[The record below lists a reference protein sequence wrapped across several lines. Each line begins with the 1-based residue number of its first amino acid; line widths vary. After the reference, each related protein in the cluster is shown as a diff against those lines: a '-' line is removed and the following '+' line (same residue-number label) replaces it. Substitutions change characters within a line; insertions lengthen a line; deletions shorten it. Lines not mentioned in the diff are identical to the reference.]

1 MMSSQ
6 ITRQSNYNSTPYCL
20 DKVNALRLGLT
31 CSCCCLRPMHIYT
44 LYLPLVLYR
53 YEGPSCSSRLPG
65 ACSIIVYNVQMRT
78 FSSFPSLVGN
88 ATKHSSST
96 VAEPTDAPRVH
107 RDVALTQHLHL
118 KRKKKKTHWF
128 TFYVLVDLNEFK
140 IHLPHDFSTTVVRG
154 TMRTLDQRVVAS
166 NNMLYLVF
174 PLSVFCM
181 Q

>member
-53 YEGPSCSSRLPG
+53 YEGPSCNSRLPG

-78 FSSFPSLVGN
+78 FSSFPSLVGS

-96 VAEPTDAPRVH
+96 VDEPTDAPRVH

-118 KRKKKKTHWF
+118 KKKKKNTLAYLLCSCRSKRVQNPF
-128 TFYVLVDLNEFK
+128 TARFFHHSSKGHHAHVG
-140 IHLPHDFSTTVVRG
+140 PTSGR
-154 TMRTLDQRVVAS
+154 
-166 NNMLYLVF
+166 
-174 PLSVFCM
+174 
-181 Q
+181 